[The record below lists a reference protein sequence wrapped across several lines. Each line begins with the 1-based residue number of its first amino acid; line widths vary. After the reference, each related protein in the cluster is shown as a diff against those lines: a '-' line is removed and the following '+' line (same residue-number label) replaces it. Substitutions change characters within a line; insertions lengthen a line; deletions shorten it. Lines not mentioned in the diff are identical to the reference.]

1 MPIQIHDTLAG
12 TKRPFEPLQPG
23 KVKMYVCGVTPY
35 ARSHI
40 GHARCYVAYDIIYRY
55 LRHAGFEVTYVR
67 NFTDVDDKIIHQA
80 NERGIDPL
88 ALAQENIDTFYADMD
103 ALGVARPQ
111 HEPRV
116 STSIDDIIRL
126 VERLEARG
134 LAYPV
139 DGDVYYA
146 VEKFEGYG
154 KLGKRDLESM
164 QAGARV
170 EVDARK
176 RHPMDFALW
185 KAAKPGEP
193 RWPSPWGDGRPGWHI
208 ECSAMSMVALGETF
222 DLHGGGRDLIFP
234 HHENEI
240 AQSEGATGCT
250 FARYWLHNGFITLDE
265 EKMSK
270 SLGNVFSVGDITD
283 RYRPQVLRYFLA
295 TASQYRNPVNFGD
308 AMLDEAAARVA
319 YYYDTLRK
327 TEAFLA
333 EGHEEHH
340 GPIPAQKIIDELGP
354 RFREAM
360 DDDFNVPRAMDPV
373 NEAFRTLNELISTK
387 KAKKRAAAAA
397 AASLLLDGLRD
408 IDAVLNLFGEDPE
421 TYLDRHR
428 DKAVARRGLDVAW
441 VEQRISERIAART
454 AREWAR
460 ADEIRDEMQARGVVL
475 MDHADGTDW
484 RVLEVQGSA
493 DAAGENEGAEEQRST

>member
-1 MPIQIHDTLAG
+1 MAIQIQDTLSG
-12 TKRPFEPLQPG
+12 NRRPFEPIEAG

-35 ARSHI
+35 ARSHL
-40 GHARCYVAYDIIYRY
+40 GHARCYTAYDIVYRY
-55 LRHAGFEVTYVR
+55 LRFAGFAVTYVR
-67 NFTDVDDKIIHQA
+67 NFTDVDDKIIKAA
-80 NERGIDPL
+80 NERGIDPA
-88 ALAQENIDTFYADMD
+88 ALAQENIDSFYADMD
-103 ALGVARPQ
+103 ALGIARPQ

-116 STSIDDIIRL
+116 STSIDEIVAL
-126 VERLEARG
+126 VKRLEDRG
-134 LAYPV
+134 LAYAV

-154 KLGKRDLESM
+154 KLGKRDLDSM
-164 QAGARV
+164 LAGARV
-170 EVDARK
+170 EVDERK

-193 RWPSPWGDGRPGWHI
+193 KWPSPWGEGRPGWHI
-208 ECSAMSMVALGETF
+208 ECSAMSMSALGETF

-250 FARYWLHNGFITLDE
+250 LARYWLHNGFITLDE

-270 SLGNVFSVGDITD
+270 SLGNVFSVGDILE
-283 RYRPQVLRYFLA
+283 RYEPQVLRFFFV
-295 TASQYRNPVNFGD
+295 TASQYRNPINFSD
-308 AMLDEAAARVA
+308 AMLDEAASRVA
-319 YYYDTLRK
+319 YCYDTLRK
-327 TEAFLA
+327 AAAFLA
-333 EGHEEHH
+333 EGHGEHT
-340 GPIPAQKIIDELGP
+340 GPIPAQKVVDELLP

-373 NEAFRTLNELISTK
+373 NEAFRTLNELIVTK
-387 KAKKRAAAAA
+387 KAGKRAAAAVA
-397 AASLLLDGLRD
+397 AALIVDALRD
-408 IDAVLNLFGEDPE
+408 IDTVLNVFGEDPE
-421 TYLDRHR
+421 AYLERHR
-428 DKAVARRGLDVAW
+428 DKAVKRRGLDVAW

-454 AREWAR
+454 ARDWKR

-484 RVLEVQGSA
+484 RVL
-493 DAAGENEGAEEQRST
+493 DARDDVEAERST